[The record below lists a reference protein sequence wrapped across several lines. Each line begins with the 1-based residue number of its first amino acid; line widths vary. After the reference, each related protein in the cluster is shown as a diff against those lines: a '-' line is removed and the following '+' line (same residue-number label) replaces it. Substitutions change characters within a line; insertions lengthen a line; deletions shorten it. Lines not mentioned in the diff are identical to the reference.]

1 MPNAP
6 LSLTHTRLY
15 TAGTLLFLLTGL
27 AHTIGQFAP
36 SRPGFAE
43 RAVQSMMR
51 GASAGDS
58 GMTYWNIMMDWGAM
72 YGLMSLLFG
81 VSLLVVRRAGA
92 DARVLRAL
100 SRVAMIAAAGQ
111 AIISLFYRTP
121 PPVFFMAPAAAVFA
135 MVGFRG
141 LERPSA

>member
-1 MPNAP
+1 MSASE
-6 LSLTHTRLY
+6 LSRTHARLY
-15 TAGTLLFLLTGL
+15 LTGATLFILTGL

-51 GASAGDS
+51 GATAGGS

-81 VSLLVVRRAGA
+81 ISLVVVRRSGA
-92 DARVLRAL
+92 DGRVMRAL
-100 SRVAMIAAAGQ
+100 ARVAMFAAAGQ
-111 AIISLFYRTP
+111 AVISLFYRTP
-121 PPVFFMAPAAAVFA
+121 PPVFFMAPAAALFA
-135 MVGFRG
+135 IVGFRG
-141 LERPSA
+141 RERSVA